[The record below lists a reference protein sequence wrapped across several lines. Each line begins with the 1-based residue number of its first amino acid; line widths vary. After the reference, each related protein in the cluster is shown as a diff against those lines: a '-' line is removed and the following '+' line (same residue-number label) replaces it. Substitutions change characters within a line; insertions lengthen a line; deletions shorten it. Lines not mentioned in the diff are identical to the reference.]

1 MKKVLFFIFLIF
13 ISLSSFSQTVTYQ
26 DILNQ
31 KSAKEL
37 TGRNGGDDI
46 TAYVASNGVTY
57 TKGSTI
63 TYGYPTNGKYYL
75 YFKDVTGSWLG
86 AMSEDNNNKN
96 NNNASTSAANREV
109 YERVANRAGGVA
121 TIKKI
126 ECRPVDGFNRKTS
139 GCYIY
144 LVLNRGGL
152 ACTNFEEA
160 IATKEVITKVDP
172 SDIASDA
179 ALEELKRWK
188 EKLDLQII
196 TQEEY
201 DAKKAELMKLIK

>member
-1 MKKVLFFIFLIF
+1 MKKVFFFICLIF
-13 ISLSSFSQTVTYQ
+13 IGLSSFSQTVTYQ

-31 KSAKEL
+31 RSAKEL
-37 TGRNGGDDI
+37 TGHNSGDDI
-46 TAYVASNGVTY
+46 TAYVASNGITY

-75 YFKDVTGSWLG
+75 YFMNVTGSWLN
-86 AMSEDNNNKN
+86 ALAEDE
-96 NNNASTSAANREV
+96 NASSSERASNQERA
-109 YERVANRAGGVA
+109 ERVENRAGGVA

-126 ECRPVDGFNRKTS
+126 QCVPIDPYNRKNS
-139 GCYIY
+139 GCKIY
-144 LVLNRGGL
+144 LVLNRGGI

-160 IATKEVITKVDP
+160 LAVKEVITKVNPD
-172 SDIASDA
+172 DVASDA
-179 ALEELKRWK
+179 ALEELKKWK

-201 DAKKAELMKLIK
+201 DAKKTELMKKIK

>member
-1 MKKVLFFIFLIF
+1 MKKTLVLFFAFA
-13 ISLSSFSQTVTYQ
+13 LSVCSFAQTITYQ

-31 KSAKEL
+31 KTAKEL
-37 TGRNGGDDI
+37 TGRNGGDEI

-75 YFKDVTGSWLG
+75 YFKDVTGSVLG
-86 AMSEDNNNKN
+86 TLTEESNTD
-96 NNNASTSAANREV
+96 ASTSAANREV
-109 YERVANRAGGVA
+109 NERVANRAGGVA

-160 IATKEVITKVDP
+160 LATKEIIIKADP

-179 ALEELKRWK
+179 ALEELKKWK

-201 DAKKAELMKLIK
+201 DAKKAELMKKIK

>member
-1 MKKVLFFIFLIF
+1 MKKLIFLF
-13 ISLSSFSQTVTYQ
+13 SLTLISICLFAQTVTYQ
-26 DILNQ
+26 DILAQ

-37 TGRNGGDDI
+37 TGRTGGDDI
-46 TAYVASNGVTY
+46 SVYVASNGVTY

-63 TYGYPTNGKYYL
+63 TYGYPTNGKYYV
-75 YFKDVTGSWLG
+75 YFKNVTGSVLG
-86 AMSEDNNNKN
+86 TLVEDENS
-96 NNNASTSAANREV
+96 NASTSAANQEV
-109 YERVANRAGGVA
+109 YERVENRAGGVA
-121 TIKKI
+121 TIKRI
-126 ECRPVDGFNRKTS
+126 QCVPLDPYNRKSS
-139 GCYIY
+139 GCKIY

-160 IATKEVITKVDP
+160 LATKEIITKVDP
-172 SDIASDA
+172 SDAASEA

-201 DAKKAELMKLIK
+201 DAKKAELMKVIK

>member
-1 MKKVLFFIFLIF
+1 MKKIFTLLFVGLCLC
-13 ISLSSFSQTVTYQ
+13 SYAQTVTYQ
-26 DILNQ
+26 DILDQ

-37 TGRNGGDDI
+37 TGRKSGDDI
-46 TAYVASNGVTY
+46 TAYVASDGVTY
-57 TKGSTI
+57 RIGSTI

-75 YFKDVTGSWLG
+75 YFKDVTGSWLNTL
-86 AMSEDNNNKN
+86 AEDE
-96 NNNASTSAANREV
+96 NATASDRAVNQERA
-109 YERVANRAGGVA
+109 ERVENRAGGVA

-126 ECRPVDGFNRKTS
+126 QCVPIDPYNRMTS
-139 GCYIY
+139 GCKIY

-160 IATKEVITKVDP
+160 IATREVVIKANPEDV
-172 SDIASDA
+172 ASDA
-179 ALEELKRWK
+179 ALEELKKWK

-201 DAKKAELMKLIK
+201 DAKKAELMKKIK

>member
-1 MKKVLFFIFLIF
+1 MRKIAVFFFLSCLFLNV
-13 ISLSSFSQTVTYQ
+13 FSQTVTYQ

-37 TGRNGGDDI
+37 TGRNSGDDI
-46 TAYVASNGVTY
+46 TAYVASNGITY

-63 TYGYPTNGKYYL
+63 TYGYPTNGKYYV
-75 YFKDVTGSWLG
+75 YFMDVTGSWLN
-86 AMSEDNNNKN
+86 ALAEDE
-96 NNNASTSAANREV
+96 NASSSERASDRERA
-109 YERVANRAGGVA
+109 ERVENRAGGVA

-126 ECRPVDGFNRKTS
+126 QCVPIDPFNRKNS
-139 GCYIY
+139 GCKIY

-160 IATKEVITKVDP
+160 LAVKEVITKANPD
-172 SDIASDA
+172 DIASDA

-201 DAKKAELMKLIK
+201 DAKKAELMKKIK

>member
-1 MKKVLFFIFLIF
+1 MKKIFTLFMVLGLFLC
-13 ISLSSFSQTVTYQ
+13 SLAQTVTYQ
-26 DILNQ
+26 DILDQ

-37 TGRNGGDDI
+37 TGKKSGDNI
-46 TAYVASNGVTY
+46 TAYVASDGVTY
-57 TKGSTI
+57 KIGSTI

-75 YFKDVTGSWLG
+75 YFKDVTGSWVNTL
-86 AMSEDNNNKN
+86 AEDE
-96 NNNASTSAANREV
+96 NASASDRAVSQERA
-109 YERVANRAGGVA
+109 ERVENRAGGVA

-126 ECRPVDGFNRKTS
+126 QCVPVDGFNKMTS
-139 GCYIY
+139 GCKIY

-160 IATKEVITKVDP
+160 IATREIVVKANPDDV
-172 SDIASDA
+172 ASEA
-179 ALEELKRWK
+179 ALQELKKWK

>member
-1 MKKVLFFIFLIF
+1 MKKIFTLLF
-13 ISLSSFSQTVTYQ
+13 ISLSLLANAQTVTYQ
-26 DILNQ
+26 DILEQ

-37 TGRNGGDDI
+37 TGKKIGGDI
-46 TAYVASNGVTY
+46 TSYVASDGVTY
-57 TKGSTI
+57 TIGSTI

-75 YFKDVTGSWLG
+75 YFKDVTGSWVNAL
-86 AMSEDNNNKN
+86 AEDE
-96 NNNASTSAANREV
+96 NATSAERRADREAA
-109 YERVANRAGGVA
+109 ERVENRAGGVA

-126 ECRPVDGFNRKTS
+126 QCLPVDGFNKMTS
-139 GCYIY
+139 GCKIY

-160 IATKEVITKVDP
+160 IATKEIVVKANQEDLD
-172 SDIASDA
+172 SEA
-179 ALEELKRWK
+179 ALQELKKWK

-201 DAKKAELMKLIK
+201 DAKKAELMKRIK

>member
-1 MKKVLFFIFLIF
+1 MKKLFILLFVGLCL
-13 ISLSSFSQTVTYQ
+13 LSNAQTITYQ
-26 DILNQ
+26 DILEQ

-37 TGRNGGDDI
+37 TGRKGGDDI
-46 TAYVASNGVTY
+46 TAYVASDGVTY
-57 TKGSTI
+57 RVGSTI

-75 YFKDVTGSWLG
+75 YFKNVTGSWLN
-86 AMSEDNNNKN
+86 ALTEDEHTTTAEH
-96 NNNASTSAANREV
+96 NANQEV
-109 YERVANRAGGVA
+109 AERVENRAGGVA

-126 ECRPVDGFNRKTS
+126 QCVPVDPYNRVTS
-139 GCYIY
+139 GCKIY

-160 IATKEVITKVDP
+160 IDSREVVVK
-172 SDIASDA
+172 AN
-179 ALEELKRWK
+179 LEEMASEAAILELKKWK

-201 DAKKAELMKLIK
+201 DAKKEELMKIIK

>member
-1 MKKVLFFIFLIF
+1 LTF
-13 ISLSSFSQTVTYQ
+13 ISFSLFPQTVTYQ

-46 TAYVASNGVTY
+46 TAYVASNGITY

-63 TYGYPTNGKYYL
+63 TYGYPTNGKYYV
-75 YFKDVTGSWLG
+75 YFKDVTGSWLNTLG
-86 AMSEDNNNKN
+86 EDE
-96 NNNASTSAANREV
+96 NASASDRAVNQERA
-109 YERVANRAGGVA
+109 ERVENRAGGVA

-126 ECRPVDGFNRKTS
+126 QCVPIDPFNKKIS
-139 GCYIY
+139 GCKIY

-160 IATKEVITKVDP
+160 LAVREVITKANPDDV
-172 SDIASDA
+172 ASDA
-179 ALEELKRWK
+179 ALEELKKWK

-201 DAKKAELMKLIK
+201 DAKKAELMKKIK